1 MNRNIDLIIEETK
14 GKINPDLNLKTSELL
29 DIASTETDITRK
41 LYNCFV
47 FGYAQGLKAN
57 EKNLTAA
64 ILSALERIEKRLD
77 KLNGSGEQQGDIS
90 EQNTGDIF
98 LQAIKTA
105 IASGEYHIS
114 NKRYK
119 SAAESS
125 SIEIGRTEF
134 DNVYILA
141 LSAYDIYCKATD
153 NPLKRRELWA
163 ILEENGVIEPRN
175 KYPLERSVGEYK
187 HRRNVIYIKSDKLF

>member
-64 ILSALERIEKRLD
+64 VLSALERIEKRLD
-77 KLNGSGEQQGDIS
+77 KLNGSGEQQGDSS

-105 IASGEYHIS
+105 IASGEY
-114 NKRYK
+114 
-119 SAAESS
+119 
-125 SIEIGRTEF
+125 SILGKYQKNINGIELGRIEGGF
-134 DNVYILA
+134 VYMLA

-153 NPLKRRELWA
+153 NPLKRGVLWA
-163 ILEENGVIEPRN
+163 ILEESGVIEPRN
-175 KYPLERSVGEYK
+175 KYPLERSFK
-187 HRRNVIYIKSDKLF
+187 SKRKAVIYIKSDKLF